1 MKRQA
6 RIALNVLLP
15 PLLGAGCFI
24 VVLCAAAV
32 GEFYTNPSAENIGE
46 ALGKMFM
53 FGLMVTYAAYVV
65 AGLPSLLHALLM
77 EFVYRRLGANRWI
90 SVVASTMSGM
100 LMGLLITGFIVDWRP
115 SRILETYQ
123 FLIVGGIV
131 GFALG
136 LLMKWLNRPKLEQ
149 RPRQSRGCE

>member
-1 MKRQA
+1 
-6 RIALNVLLP
+6 
-15 PLLGAGCFI
+15 
-24 VVLCAAAV
+24 
-32 GEFYTNPSAENIGE
+32 
-46 ALGKMFM
+46 
-53 FGLMVTYAAYVV
+53 
-65 AGLPSLLHALLM
+65 
-77 EFVYRRLGANRWI
+77 
-90 SVVASTMSGM
+90 
-100 LMGLLITGFIVDWRP
+100 LITGFIVDWRP